1 MAGARTRYYRDPK
14 NGKWMGVCAGFA
26 DYFGMDVS
34 IVRLIFVVTTC
45 VTGIGF
51 PAYFILGWTAPVKG
65 EGAIEAERTPER
77 KKFWQDVRKN
87 PRRTARTVRARF
99 REMDRRLAKVEAY
112 LTSPDRRLAREI
124 DSLR

>member
-1 MAGARTRYYRDPK
+1 MAGARTRFYRDPK

-26 DYFGMDVS
+26 DYFGMDVTL
-34 IVRLIFVVTTC
+34 VRVIFLMIGIF
-45 VTGIGF
+45 TGMGI
-51 PAYFILGWTAPVKG
+51 PAYFILGWSTPVK
-65 EGAIEAERTPER
+65 EEAERERTPEQ

-87 PRRTARTVRARF
+87 PRRTARAIRGRF

>member
-1 MAGARTRYYRDPK
+1 MAGPRTRYYR
-14 NGKWMGVCAGFA
+14 NRQGAKWCGVCAGFA

-34 IVRLIFVVTTC
+34 IVRLIFVMLTIF
-45 VTGIGF
+45 TGMGL
-51 PAYFILGWTAPVKG
+51 PAYFILAWTAPIRDG
-65 EGAIEAERTPER
+65 DQIEPEKTPEQ

-87 PRRTARTVRARF
+87 PRRSAKALRARF
-99 REMDRRLAKVEAY
+99 REMDRRLARVEAY